1 MGNRFCHRNDAGH
14 EVNHGRHL
22 FGQCQVMMRFI
33 DIHFAVLPL
42 HMGTSAFADFVAD
55 DLSLVIQLHLALAD
69 RTEEAGLEGVVHW
82 GGV

>member
-1 MGNRFCHRNDAGH
+1 
-14 EVNHGRHL
+14 
-22 FGQCQVMMRFI
+22 
-33 DIHFAVLPL
+33 
-42 HMGTSAFADFVAD
+42 VAD